1 MPGTTPNRGYPYPLG
16 VDPIDVAM
24 DIKRLA
30 DAVDVDA
37 EAIQD
42 DLARRGGGLVIAN
55 FGGTAGRGWK
65 VLKANVDVLGQP
77 ALSRITGFS
86 IGWIADPTHIY
97 ETHGYCTGI
106 TYASGTAFTVGELA
120 ITGGA
125 TEPTNTQISAT
136 HEDPSRSH
144 NITLL
149 ETGLTGQ
156 VYRHLA
162 MTSDGQPSTVIRMTA
177 SASFPAI
184 FYVKDL
190 GAA

>member
-30 DAVDVDA
+30 DAVDADSQVI
-37 EAIQD
+37 ED
-42 DLARRGGGLVIAN
+42 DLASRGGGLVVAN

-65 VLKANVDVLGQP
+65 VVKANVDVLGQP
-77 ALSRITGFS
+77 ALVRVGMD

-97 ETHGYCTGI
+97 ETVGYCTGI
-106 TYASGTAFTVGELA
+106 TYASGTAITVGELC
-120 ITGGA
+120 IVGGA

-136 HEDPSRSH
+136 HQNPSRSH
-144 NITLL
+144 SITLL

-162 MTSDGQPSTVIRMTA
+162 MTSDGQPSTVLRMTA